1 MAGGEIRGRVPAGGS
16 EPQRRPIQ
24 AKADEGTDGRGAD
37 QETKR
42 NAMKTMMLGALC
54 LAALAVG
61 VYALYA
67 QPSQNQPMYTGP
79 AVLLAADD
87 HAERLLPG
95 NPASRALELSVWQE
109 EQIAAVRDRQR
120 EEISDLRADGSLT
133 PGERHFLIADTIKRG
148 GTEVTSLLTLDQR
161 ESLKSWVLQES
172 ARVNMILGED
182 LAERLTPYSWLA
194 VRLAADD
201 GQLEEIARIRERQR
215 ADLATL
221 DREVGPD
228 EFPDALR
235 DRQNAILLRHG
246 EAARAVMGP
255 TQIARLDEMW
265 SERY

>member
-1 MAGGEIRGRVPAGGS
+1 MAGGEIRGRVPAGVS
-16 EPQRRPIQ
+16 EPQRRPIK

-61 VYALYA
+61 VSALYA

-109 EQIAAVRDRQR
+109 EKIAAVRESQRYELGEVAVDYSLSPAERRERTAEVVKEKGRLVSAILTAGQCEALAFWVGKERDRV
-120 EEISDLRADGSLT
+120 D
-133 PGERHFLIADTIKRG
+133 
-148 GTEVTSLLTLDQR
+148 
-161 ESLKSWVLQES
+161 
-172 ARVNMILGED
+172 MILGEN
-182 LAERLTPYSWLA
+182 LVERLQPFSWLA
-194 VRLAADD
+194 TALGLNEEQQNRVAA
-201 GQLEEIARIRERQR
+201 IRERQR
-215 ADLATL
+215 ADIAII
-221 DREVGPD
+221 
-228 EFPDALR
+228 
-235 DRQNAILLRHG
+235 NAIEDLDPDDIKDRMNAMFLRHG
-246 EAARAVMGP
+246 EAVRAFLNP
-255 TQIARLDEMW
+255 TQIAKLDEMW

>member
-61 VYALYA
+61 VSALYA

-109 EQIAAVRDRQR
+109 EQIAAVRDR
-120 EEISDLRADGSLT
+120 
-133 PGERHFLIADTIKRG
+133 
-148 GTEVTSLLTLDQR
+148 
-161 ESLKSWVLQES
+161 
-172 ARVNMILGED
+172 
-182 LAERLTPYSWLA
+182 
-194 VRLAADD
+194 
-201 GQLEEIARIRERQR
+201 
-215 ADLATL
+215 
-221 DREVGPD
+221 
-228 EFPDALR
+228 
-235 DRQNAILLRHG
+235 
-246 EAARAVMGP
+246 
-255 TQIARLDEMW
+255 
-265 SERY
+265 